1 MSCRSC
7 GIDRRTRTSA
17 ICWMQI
23 HGEEVAHGDAV
34 WRAVGATHHW
44 MDRFD
49 VVVIGPGLGRDR
61 LVHETVIQ
69 VRP

>member
-23 HGEEVAHGDAV
+23 HGKKVAYSEAV
-34 WRAVGATHHW
+34 RTAVRATSHW
-44 MDRFD
+44 MERFD
-49 VVVIGPGLGRDR
+49 VVVIGPGLGRDE